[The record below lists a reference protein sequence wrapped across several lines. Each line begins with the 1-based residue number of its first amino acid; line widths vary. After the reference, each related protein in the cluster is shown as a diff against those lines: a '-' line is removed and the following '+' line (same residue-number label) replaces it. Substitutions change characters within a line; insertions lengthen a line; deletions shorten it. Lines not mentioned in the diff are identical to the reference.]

1 MIDENDDTSKINFYI
16 EMMQKTD
23 QGEHITLD
31 NPFDRSISIA
41 FELVIQQHLNPW
53 DIDLV
58 KFSSMYLRRTQEEK
72 INLMTAGRM
81 IYMAWKILKMQ
92 SSELVVNMEAKKEEY
107 EPFEWSD
114 LPSEMWMKD
123 DDYSYTNLLLHVV
136 DPPIEEPLRRDAKRK
151 VTLIEL
157 LDAFN
162 QARKDSEDYQLNE
175 KQRNEEKNRLW
186 EKARKRM
193 KGTAHEDHLEEDIMA
208 LWDKIKRINK
218 ETVSLF
224 ELCDFNSRDELIKV
238 FMSVL
243 FLANEGKIH
252 IFQKRFPYG
261 NIYVK
266 NIENNVEYIIQSRV
280 T

>member
-224 ELCDFNSRDELIKV
+224 ELCD
-238 FMSVL
+238 
-243 FLANEGKIH
+243 
-252 IFQKRFPYG
+252 
-261 NIYVK
+261 
-266 NIENNVEYIIQSRV
+266 
-280 T
+280 